1 MCIDF
6 SGSGGQITGG
16 RFAPGEGQNAPFEA
30 VCILLF
36 FNVIFWGIL
45 SDIILLYLG
54 DSVQDLAIIS
64 CLKCCYSRCNLAK
77 PVKGGV
83 LPHSTL
89 LLIVIIGRGRRG
101 KLADISVFFTSA
113 RLR

>member
-6 SGSGGQITGG
+6 SGSGRSDHGG
-16 RFAPGEGQNAPFEA
+16 RFAQGEGQNAPFEA
-30 VCILLF
+30 FCILLF

-54 DSVQDLAIIS
+54 HSVQDLAIIS

-77 PVKGGV
+77 TVKGGV
-83 LPHSTL
+83 LPYSTL
-89 LLIVIIGRGRRG
+89 RPKNSRSGRKYVLFLDSNGNT
-101 KLADISVFFTSA
+101 DCYS
-113 RLR
+113 

>member
-6 SGSGGQITGG
+6 SGSGGQITGE
-16 RFAPGEGQNAPFEA
+16 RFASGEGQNAPFEA
-30 VCILLF
+30 FCILLF

-54 DSVQDLAIIS
+54 QSVQDLAVIS
-64 CLKCCYSRCNLAK
+64 CLKCCYSRCKLAK
-77 PVKGGV
+77 TVKGGV

-89 LLIVIIGRGRRG
+89 PALVECIAVVRLGDKNYNYKYHKHLI
-101 KLADISVFFTSA
+101 
-113 RLR
+113 